1 MQHYDLATDRR
12 CSRDHYLS
20 LPLRLLVENKV
31 LCQPSPVS
39 LLPLVRRMVSKPR
52 LCDIFETALLAG
64 WIEISGA
71 VDIP

>member
-1 MQHYDLATDRR
+1 
-12 CSRDHYLS
+12 
-20 LPLRLLVENKV
+20 
-31 LCQPSPVS
+31 
-39 LLPLVRRMVSKPR
+39 MVSKPR